1 MRPLATPGPEEGGG
15 ERRHAASGVVLENNA
30 RLSQQTAGSVTDT
43 EIYED
48 KCVSIRAL
56 RMSFVKNYRKFA
68 KDLASFAN
76 DFPIDFLCFL
86 LKIVVFVKI
95 LCHTLQGSDSA
106 SPNPCRG
113 WLRFVTSL
121 VKIFFRFSLNKCRYV

>member
-1 MRPLATPGPEEGGG
+1 MPL
-15 ERRHAASGVVLENNA
+15 LELCEQNNA
-30 RLSQQTAGSVTDT
+30 RNKQTAGSVTDT

-106 SPNPCRG
+106 SQNPCRVL
-113 WLRFVTSL
+113 LRFVTSL
-121 VKIFFRFSLNKCRYV
+121 VRFNLSVQPQS